1 MRGMRAAERGF
12 LTIVRSASFWFYA
25 WVACIGVAL
34 AIPTAGRGGAG
45 AGASASII
53 SALAAVCFVV
63 GLSIVWRHR
72 RDREPGDRGV
82 VTIPFALAFWL
93 LALLI
98 GVSLAV
104 RPFEGYGPPVL
115 FGIAIVVAVA
125 LTFSALR
132 NRRRALERG

>member
-1 MRGMRAAERGF
+1 MVSAMRNAELRF

-34 AIPTAGRGGAG
+34 AMPTGAS
-45 AGASASII
+45 AGASAGII
-53 SALAAVCFVV
+53 TAVAAVCFVT
-63 GLSIVWRHR
+63 GFSIVWRHR

-93 LALLI
+93 LALLV
-98 GVSLAV
+98 GVSLVV
-104 RPFEGYGPPVL
+104 RPFEGYGPPIL
-115 FGIAIVVAVA
+115 CGLATVVAVA

-132 NRRRALERG
+132 NRRRARERG